1 MFSSAALP
9 LIDFASIA
17 VDGSA
22 DVTAVADGEGR
33 PAAAATAL
41 LPLMLEMSANVAA
54 SSVGDAA
61 VLFGAEDGSACFI
74 FGIALLMTKNEGV
87 RASSQKNCRG
97 KGHSL

>member
-1 MFSSAALP
+1 MVFSSAALP

-22 DVTAVADGEGR
+22 DVAAVADGR

-54 SSVGDAA
+54 SSIGDTA
-61 VLFGAEDGSACFI
+61 VLFVAEEGAACFI
-74 FGIALLMTKNEGV
+74 FGIALFDDK
-87 RASSQKNCRG
+87 K
-97 KGHSL
+97 